1 MYFVFAVSVLLAWPT
16 VWSSDRFLMIILPLF
31 FIYVYSGLLWL
42 VNRVRVKYVIEGFI
56 GLIICLNVIGMVEIV
71 RPATKYNI
79 AYLKGDRFAGYNP
92 DWRRYFEIVSWI
104 RRRTPAGSV
113 IMARKP
119 EFVYFLSGRR
129 SFIYPFTTD
138 HVQIREAIA
147 GCDYII
153 FDNFTWTI
161 TTVYYLFPV
170 LEEEPEKY
178 RIIKRTGSPEFY
190 LLQVLT
196 ES

>member
-1 MYFVFAVSVLLAWPT
+1 
-16 VWSSDRFLMIILPLF
+16 
-31 FIYVYSGLLWL
+31 
-42 VNRVRVKYVIEGFI
+42 
-56 GLIICLNVIGMVEIV
+56 
-71 RPATKYNI
+71 
-79 AYLKGDRFAGYNP
+79 
-92 DWRRYFEIVSWI
+92 
-104 RRRTPAGSV
+104 
-113 IMARKP
+113 MARKP

-138 HVQIREAIA
+138 HAQIREAIA

-178 RIIKRTGSPEFY
+178 RIIKRTESPEFY